1 MLRGEL
7 RTAWLEL
14 AKALEQEQAR
24 RAERERRESRGGPTW
39 WEWLGDG
46 LRDPQTFQQP
56 SDASSYEKARRD
68 MTALVD
74 QAERTARDRRAG
86 SGLRAGKLPQ
96 PLARPASRPWAPPP
110 VLSPPPPPR
119 ARLLSPDRGRPAA
132 GLDEL
137 HRRLLEELPR
147 GDATIRAPQSSAS
160 PSASSVWRPRE
171 GVAGNRPDAFRPG
184 PAAGPAIADNRVLEE
199 LVRIR
204 RAVEERGPRSG
215 DLGRLSPPLSVPPP
229 RPSGRM

>member
-24 RAERERRESRGGPTW
+24 RAERERREPRGGPTW
-39 WEWLGDG
+39 WEWFGDG
-46 LRDPQTFQQP
+46 LKDPRTFQQP
-56 SDASSYEKARRD
+56 SDASSHEKARRD
-68 MTALVD
+68 MIALVD

-86 SGLRAGKLPQ
+86 SGLHAGKLPQ
-96 PLARPASRPWAPPP
+96 PMARPAIRTGAPPP
-110 VLSPPPPPR
+110 VPSPSRGP
-119 ARLLSPDRGRPAA
+119 RLLSPEPGRPAE
-132 GLDEL
+132 GPDVL

-147 GDATIRAPQSSAS
+147 GDAAIRAPQSSAS
-160 PSASSVWRPRE
+160 PSASPAWRPRE
-171 GVAGNRPDAFRPG
+171 GVAGNRPDAIRPE
-184 PAAGPAIADNRVLEE
+184 PAAVSAIADNRVVEE

-204 RAVEERGPRSG
+204 RAVEGCGPGSG
-215 DLGRLSPPLSVPPP
+215 DLGRSSPPLLVPPP